1 MQSMAKGVQ
10 EYLSRREVS
19 TGIYCTIH
27 PNIELVK
34 YKRPVSN
41 EQDLLGDTELT
52 PDGFQLTT
60 DSFCSQCALEGIY
73 QEQLGSRA
81 EKTANYN
88 YLKNSKHG
96 KYKIFKSQSLI
107 GKKSL
112 WKATFD
118 SFKATIQEEQEIL
131 NQSRRIAREFVDN
144 QKAFNVV
151 FTGKAGRGKS
161 HLAMAILQD
170 INEKLKDNKKSCLFI
185 NTSELVREIKIS
197 WNYDDKKH
205 EEERLTDLMRT
216 VDYLVIDDLGTEAS
230 FQDKQAGDWIQAI
243 IYNVFNVREGNTII
257 TTNLQG
263 SELKRAYN
271 SKIISRILENSKG
284 NIIKFDGITDKRMN

>member
-1 MQSMAKGVQ
+1 MQSMAEDIQ
-10 EYLSRREVS
+10 EALSRREVP
-19 TGIYCTIH
+19 TGNYCTIH
-27 PNIELVK
+27 TNIELVK
-34 YKRPVSN
+34 YKRPPSN
-41 EQDLLGDTELT
+41 KQDLLGDTELT

-73 QEQLGSRA
+73 QDRLESRS
-81 EKTANYN
+81 EKAANYN
-88 YLKNSKHG
+88 YLKNSRHG
-96 KYKIFKSQSLI
+96 KYRILKYQSLV

-118 SFKATIQEEQEIL
+118 SFKVITQSEQEIL
-131 NQSRRIAREFVDN
+131 NQSRRIVREFVEN
-144 QKAFNVV
+144 QKAFNVI
-151 FTGKAGRGKS
+151 FTGEAGRGKS

-170 INEKLKDNKKSCLFI
+170 INEKLKDKKKSCLFI

-197 WNYDDKKH
+197 WNYDDKKY
-205 EEERLTDLMRT
+205 EEERLTNLMRI

-271 SKIISRILENSKG
+271 NKVISRILENSKG
-284 NIIKFDGITDKRMN
+284 NIIKFEGITDKRLN

>member
-1 MQSMAKGVQ
+1 MESIAKGIQ
-10 EYLSRREVS
+10 ESLSRREVP
-19 TGIYCTIH
+19 TGIYCPIH
-27 PNIELVK
+27 KDIELVK
-34 YKRPVSN
+34 YKRPPSN

-73 QEQLGSRA
+73 QERLGARA
-81 EKTANYN
+81 EKNANANY
-88 YLKNSKHG
+88 LQNSKHG
-96 KYKIFKSQSLI
+96 KYKILKSQSLT

-112 WKATFD
+112 WFATFNT
-118 SFKATIQEEQEIL
+118 FKATTQNEQNIL
-131 NQSRRIAREFVDN
+131 NQAKRIARDFLELN
-144 QKAFNVV
+144 TFNVI
-151 FTGKAGRGKS
+151 FTGEAGRGKS

-170 INEKLKDNKKSCLFI
+170 INEKLKDDKKSCLFI

-230 FQDKQAGDWIQAI
+230 FQNKQAGDWVQAI
-243 IYNVFNVREGNTII
+243 IYNVFNYREGNTII
-257 TTNLQG
+257 TTNLKG
-263 SELKRAYN
+263 KELKQTYN
-271 SKIISRILENSKG
+271 SKVISRILENSKG
-284 NIIKFDGITDKRMN
+284 NIIEFSGITDKRIEN

>member
-1 MQSMAKGVQ
+1 MQSMAKDIQ
-10 EYLSRREVS
+10 EALNRREVP

-27 PNIELVK
+27 KEIELVR
-34 YKRPVSN
+34 YKRPPSN

-81 EKTANYN
+81 EKVANSN

-96 KYKIFKSQSLI
+96 KYKILKTQSLV

-112 WKATFD
+112 WLATFD
-118 SFKATIQEEQEIL
+118 SFKVATQNEQDIL
-131 NQSRRIAREFVDN
+131 NQSRRIARDFSSN
-144 QKAFNVV
+144 QEAFNVI
-151 FTGKAGRGKS
+151 FTGEAGRGKS
-161 HLAMAILQD
+161 HLAMAILQE
-170 INEKLKDNKKSCLFI
+170 INEQLKDDKKTCLFI

-197 WNYDDKKH
+197 WTYDDKKH

-230 FQDKQAGDWIQAI
+230 FQDKQAGDWIQSI

-271 SKIISRILENSKG
+271 NKIISRILENSKG
-284 NIIKFDGITDKRMN
+284 NIIKFEGITDKRMN